1 MENFGS
7 WSVLTTNFI
16 IVLYLALAGVTF
28 ASILHLANGKWRF
41 QVRYFA
47 VSTAALFP
55 LAFVLLLV
63 LLGGGEHTFPWLAQA
78 HDGQD
83 DGVHLSGWL
92 DYSFLVVREIVG
104 FVIVAVLFGLFIK
117 YQHLT
122 AVSDDP
128 VVHRRFRNI
137 ALLIPFV
144 YVL

>member
-1 MENFGS
+1 M
-7 WSVLTTNFI
+7 
-16 IVLYLALAGVTF
+16 
-28 ASILHLANGKWRF
+28 
-41 QVRYFA
+41 
-47 VSTAALFP
+47 
-55 LAFVLLLV
+55 
-63 LLGGGEHTFPWLAQA
+63 
-78 HDGQD
+78 
-83 DGVHLSGWL
+83 HLSGWL

-144 YVL
+144 YVLYGTPWWPGTLR